1 MLSKYQGGSENNHKM
16 FNVPEK
22 MVLKTDSS
30 TTSPLMRKDQHKML
44 FNDKK
49 VT

>member
-1 MLSKYQGGSENNHKM
+1 MLSKYGGNDNAHKM
-16 FNVPEK
+16 FNVNEK

-30 TTSPLMRKDQHKML
+30 TTSPLMRKDQHKLL

-49 VT
+49 IV